1 MKKILFNEYYD
12 ENIKKNKTL
21 MNYYSKESLNNS
33 YVIEFANNEFIQEED
48 RSINFLYFIIQ
59 GKARILKNQANGKR
73 MILQFLKEEDFIGD
87 LTIIG
92 AEKITKDVLSIG
104 NTICLAT
111 PVNYVIEILM
121 EDKFFLKKISRYVG
135 VKLLSRMDF
144 FVDNQT
150 YELKYR
156 LAEVMLTASINN
168 VYKENHLQIAEYLGV
183 SYRHLLHIM
192 KKFKDEKKIY
202 KEGREYIIN
211 REKLEQ
217 LVNVKNGL

>member
-33 YVIEFANNEFIQEED
+33 YIIEFANNEFIQEED

-87 LTIIG
+87 LTVIG
-92 AEKITKDVLSIG
+92 AEKVTKDVLSIG

-111 PVNYVIEILM
+111 PVNYVVEVLM
-121 EDKFFLKKISRYVG
+121 ENKFFLKKISRYVG
-135 VKLLSRMDF
+135 EKLLGRMDF

-202 KEGREYIIN
+202 KEGKEYIIN

>member
-12 ENIKKNKTL
+12 EDIKKNKTL
-21 MNYYSKESLNNS
+21 MSYYSKESLNNS
-33 YVIEFANNEFIQEED
+33 YIIEFANNEFIQEED

-87 LTIIG
+87 LTVIG
-92 AEKITKDVLSIG
+92 AEKVTKDVLSIG

-111 PVNYVIEILM
+111 PVNYVVEVLM
-121 EDKFFLKKISRYVG
+121 ENKFFLKKISRYVG
-135 VKLLSRMDF
+135 EKLLGRMDF

-202 KEGREYIIN
+202 K
-211 REKLEQ
+211 
-217 LVNVKNGL
+217 